1 MIEAKN
7 NFIFF
12 FSKNK
17 KEKIFKTSKGKKPD
31 EENQK
36 RKNKM
41 KTTNKNKET
50 LRHEILTIIQS
61 KNISVTGEIWFSL
74 IFRTE
79 SELKNIA
86 KELRASA

>member
-1 MIEAKN
+1 MN
-7 NFIFF
+7 
-12 FSKNK
+12 
-17 KEKIFKTSKGKKPD
+17 
-31 EENQK
+31 
-36 RKNKM
+36 M